1 MTKRQLIVLFV
12 IAVFL
17 LAAGCRNE
25 QTNTTTN
32 GNGNANSNRATSQST
47 PDEFA
52 AVKVIFTKD
61 CQECHGANG
70 EGGPVTLKD
79 GTKLKV
85 PTLRSGHA
93 LRHNDA
99 EFVKQITKGGDG
111 MPAFA
116 DKLKT
121 EEINALIKFIRK
133 EFQGGATPAA
143 K

>member
-1 MTKRQLIVLFV
+1 MTQRHLLVLF
-12 IAVFL
+12 AALAFL
-17 LAAGCRNE
+17 FATACRNE
-25 QTNTTTN
+25 QSNTNTN

-52 AVKVIFTKD
+52 AVKAIYVKD

-70 EGGPVTLKD
+70 DGGPVTLKD
-79 GTKLKV
+79 GSKLKV

-93 LRHNDA
+93 LRHTDA
-99 EFVKQITKGGDG
+99 EFVKQISKGGDG

-116 DKLKT
+116 DKLKP
-121 EEINALIKFIRK
+121 EEITQIIKYLRK
-133 EFQGGATPAA
+133 EFQGGATPP